1 MQRMKVD
8 AKKQMEITK
17 KIPHKSTEQVR
28 IPMVGFSPPYPP
40 YLEIQSGDR

>member
-1 MQRMKVD
+1 MQRMKID

-17 KIPHKSTEQVR
+17 NPHKSTEQVR

-40 YLEIQSGDR
+40 YLEIQSEDR